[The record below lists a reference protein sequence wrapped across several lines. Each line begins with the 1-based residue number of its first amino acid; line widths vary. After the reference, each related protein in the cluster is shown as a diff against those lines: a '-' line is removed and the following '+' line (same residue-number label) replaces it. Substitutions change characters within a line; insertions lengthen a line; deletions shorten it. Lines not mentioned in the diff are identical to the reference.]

1 MLLFLPLPET
11 TVPITKHPSSNV
23 RSRLNFQAKYNVK
36 RCAKD
41 WTEGGGVSL
50 YLQRGAHATHTTS
63 SLQELASMLRLFA
76 ELDPGILN
84 RVLALTDDGVALF
97 SPSVALEDLVPQP
110 RACAAKLR
118 FSVEVME
125 VVIGHGTTGSSDVSS
140 K

>member
-1 MLLFLPLPET
+1 MLLFLPLLET

-23 RSRLNFQAKYNVK
+23 RSRLHFQAKYNVR
-36 RCAKD
+36 RCSKD
-41 WTEGGGVSL
+41 WAEGGGVFL
-50 YLQRGAHATHTTS
+50 YLQRGAHATHITS

-76 ELDPGILN
+76 ELDPRMLN

-97 SPSVALEDLVPQP
+97 SSSVALDLVPQP
-110 RACAAKLR
+110 RACAVKLR

-140 K
+140 R